1 MKEVPDQ
8 PVSHPV
14 TGLLLP
20 VIAGIMVSLL
30 CLSLLPDSNE
40 RSFDDLALGKE
51 TTSVFATVG
60 DYPIHCEYPG
70 VGNKCIEGVRARG
83 ADRLVLW
90 LGNSQVHAINQFK
103 SGDENAP
110 PMLFRKLQKHGVDL
124 VVFSQPNA
132 NLEEH
137 YVLFEYLRRRM
148 DIDLLILPLVFD
160 DMRETGL
167 RAEILNAL
175 DDDFL
180 KVLEQSPV
188 GRRIVSESKG
198 VLAADDFAGLEN
210 TVQDH
215 TERRINEWLEGNVA
229 LWKKRPA
236 LRGHLLNT
244 LYRLRNFV
252 FGITPSTT
260 RRVIKGR
267 YELNRRALVQL
278 LETAMENNIKVV
290 VYITPLRMDVEIPYD
305 RAEYD
310 AFKKDMSGL
319 VVSFGQSI
327 HNHEG
332 LVPGVFWGRKAAT
345 TVGGGAE
352 IDFMHFQAG
361 GHRLLAD
368 ALYADVVDRL

>member
-1 MKEVPDQ
+1 MSPEVLSRFIKYMFIGIL
-8 PVSHPV
+8 VMGAV
-14 TGLLLP
+14 YFILP
-20 VIAGIMVSLL
+20 GFV
-30 CLSLLPDSNE
+30 E
-40 RSFDDLALGKE
+40 RAP
-51 TTSVFATVG
+51 G
-60 DYPIHCEYPG
+60 DYYTEQGDILLRDRKYAEALKKFDEALKERPDH
-70 VGNKCIEGVRARG
+70 RG
-83 ADRLVLW
+83 ALMGR
-90 LGNSQVHAINQFK
+90 A
-103 SGDENAP
+103 
-110 PMLFRKLQKHGVDL
+110 
-124 VVFSQPNA
+124 
-132 NLEEH
+132 
-137 YVLFEYLRRRM
+137 
-148 DIDLLILPLVFD
+148 LVFIQTKKHDKAITELTYLIDYLNRTLKPD
-160 DMRETGL
+160 DRTG
-167 RAEILNAL
+167 
-175 DDDFL
+175 
-180 KVLEQSPV
+180 
-188 GRRIVSESKG
+188 KG